1 MAKKDAIFDYSS
13 AFDTSPYLSGI
24 GTDWSNNVG
33 NAVNFRNDLNFR
45 GNPSGSLS
53 ERAGWEAGT
62 WKRLDLF
69 DIAFDAS
76 IGGGFQSMT
85 HRLLYDIK
93 NAFDLPNKYNLETW
107 QDEYTRDAG
116 EDHVL
121 QWKAGNKSATPMIK
135 ASQATG
141 AHLNPGDNAALKCVL
156 LIPISGYNFYG
167 VNDNTGS
174 WTVWP
179 TSTNM
184 TTMNTHYTSL
194 EDADTASTSWTDPTK
209 VGSEF
214 TQTGSVILINGNNYH
229 KPTSS
234 PAQSTDTLMMGIGY
248 TTHTY
253 AQIKALIDAA
263 IA

>member
-13 AFDTSPYLSGI
+13 AFDTSSYLSGI
-24 GTDWSNNVG
+24 GSDWSNNVG
-33 NAVNFRNDLNFR
+33 NAVNFTNDQNWR
-45 GNPSGSLS
+45 GDPSSS
-53 ERAGWEAGT
+53 IAVRAGWEAGT
-62 WKRLDLF
+62 WKRLDLYN
-69 DIAFDAS
+69 IAFDSS
-76 IGGGFQSMT
+76 IGGGFASMT

-93 NAFDLPNKYNLETW
+93 VAFNLPNQYNLATW

-121 QWKAGNKSATPMIK
+121 QMKVGNKPATPMIK
-135 ASQATG
+135 ADTATG
-141 AHLNPGDNAALKCVL
+141 MCLNPSDNNAFKCVL
-156 LIPISGYNFYG
+156 AIPISGYNFHG

-179 TSTNM
+179 TSTNIS
-184 TTMNTHYTSL
+184 TMNTHYTTL
-194 EDADTASTSWTDPTK
+194 EDNNTASASWTDPTK

-214 TQTGSVILINGNNYH
+214 TETGSIILLNGNTYH
-229 KPTSS
+229 KPSS
-234 PAQSTDTLMMGIGY
+234 TPAQTTDTLLLGIGY